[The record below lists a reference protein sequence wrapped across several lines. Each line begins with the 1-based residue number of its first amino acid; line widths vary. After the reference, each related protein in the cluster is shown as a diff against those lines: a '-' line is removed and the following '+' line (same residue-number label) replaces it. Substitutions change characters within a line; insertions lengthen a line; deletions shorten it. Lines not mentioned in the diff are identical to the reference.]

1 MAKWADYCI
10 SRVRYNEQHSHIVKV
25 EGMPDNDDELGTKV
39 EFLREDVVSK
49 IGRGITF
56 VTVTLNEGKY
66 CKGED
71 VRIVRI
77 NSVNYIR
84 TDQNQKESDNLGA
97 LPEY

>member
-10 SRVRYNEQHSHIVKV
+10 SRVRYNEKHSHIVKV
-25 EGMPDNDDELGTKV
+25 EAMPDNGENLGTKV
-39 EFLREDVVSK
+39 EFTREDVVAK
-49 IGRGITF
+49 IDRGTTF
-56 VTVTLNEGKY
+56 VTVTSNDGKWK
-66 CKGED
+66 KGED

-77 NSVNYIR
+77 NGVKYIR